1 MEEGKEVVSME
12 EANGENGEGINK
24 YACGCAVAA
33 SMISIIIG
41 YGMYVFLP
49 LSFFPMQ
56 LHRESCRPSGGR
68 HAILSSCQT
77 HFKLLHLF
85 HSKCL

>member
-24 YACGCAVAA
+24 YACGCAAVA
-33 SMISIIIG
+33 SMISIIFG

-49 LSFFPMQ
+49 FSFFPMQ
-56 LHRESCRPSGGR
+56 SHRKSRRPSGGR
-68 HAILSSCQT
+68 HAILSTCQT
-77 HFKLLHLF
+77 HFKSFHLF

>member
-24 YACGCAVAA
+24 YACGCASVA
-33 SMISIIIG
+33 SMISIIFG

-49 LSFFPMQ
+49 FSFFPMQ
-56 LHRESCRPSGGR
+56 LHKKSRRPSDGR
-68 HAILSSCQT
+68 HAIRSACQT
-77 HFKLLHLF
+77 HLKSFHLF